1 MNKFHL
7 LQFHALLQREIL
19 EHRNMFIMA
28 PAILAGLILLFSV
41 WAMTR
46 MGQDTVSIS
55 IEYMA
60 LLFDGL
66 SPLEMA
72 PMFMIPAIPF
82 IGIFYFCAII
92 YLMNSLYQDRQ
103 ELSILFWQSMP
114 VSNLNTVLSKLVT
127 IGMVAPLFYIAT
139 MFALYVIALFW
150 LAILGWSYDIEVA
163 GLGYMFLAAVAS
175 LVFVYLSIITTTLWL
190 LPTIGWVILFSAFAK
205 RTPIM
210 WAIGVFILV
219 GFLEEFIFGT
229 QFLGN
234 FVESRSTP
242 TQYLILDFQDV
253 VERLI
258 NYDMLFGIM
267 VGSILLAGAVYMRRF
282 ID

>member
-1 MNKFHL
+1 MNRFHL

-72 PMFMIPAIPF
+72 PIFMIPAIPF

-175 LVFVYLSIITTTLWL
+175 LIFVYLSIVTTALWL
-190 LPTIGWVILFSAFAK
+190 LPTIGWVVLFSAFAK
-205 RTPIM
+205 RTPIL

-234 FVESRSTP
+234 FVQSRSTP

>member
-72 PMFMIPAIPF
+72 PIFMIPAIPF

-150 LAILGWSYDIEVA
+150 LAIHGWSYDIEVA

-175 LVFVYLSIITTTLWL
+175 LIFVYLSIVTTALWL
-190 LPTIGWVILFSAFAK
+190 LPTIGWVVLFSAFAK
-205 RTPIM
+205 RTPIL

-234 FVESRSTP
+234 FVQSRSTP
-242 TQYLILDFQDV
+242 TQYLILDFQDI

-258 NYDMLFGIM
+258 NYDMLFGIL

>member
-7 LQFHALLQREIL
+7 LQFRALLKREML
-19 EHRNMFIMA
+19 EHRNLFIVA
-28 PAILAGLILLFSV
+28 PVILAGLVLLFSV

-46 MGQDTVSIS
+46 MGQDLIS
-55 IEYMA
+55 VGIEYMA
-60 LLFDGL
+60 LLFNGL

-72 PMFMIPAIPF
+72 PIFMFLAIPF
-82 IGIFYFCAII
+82 IGVFYLCAII

-127 IGMVAPLFYIAT
+127 IGIVAPLFYIAT
-139 MFALYVIALFW
+139 MFVLYVIAMLW
-150 LAILGWSYDIEVA
+150 LTILGWSYDIEVA

-175 LVFVYLSIITTTLWL
+175 LIFVYLSIITTTLWL

-258 NYDMLFGIM
+258 NYDMLFGIL

>member
-1 MNKFHL
+1 MNRFYL
-7 LQFHALLQREIL
+7 VQFRALLKREML
-19 EHRNMFIMA
+19 EHRNLFIIA
-28 PAILAGLILLFSV
+28 PAVLAGLLLIFSIWV
-41 WAMTR
+41 MMQ
-46 MGQDTVSIS
+46 MGRDIVSVG

-72 PMFMIPAIPF
+72 PIFMLLAIPF
-82 IGIFYFCAII
+82 IGVYYICTII

-103 ELSILFWQSMP
+103 ELSIMFWQSMP

-127 IGMVAPLFYIAT
+127 IGMVAPLFYIAM
-139 MFALYVIALFW
+139 MFVLYVIAMLW
-150 LAILGWSYDIEVA
+150 LAILGFSYGIELS
-163 GLGYMFLAAVAS
+163 GLGVIFMAAVTS
-175 LVFVYLSIITTTLWL
+175 LIFVYLSIITTTLWL
-190 LPTIGWVILFSAFAK
+190 LPSIGWLILFSAFAK

-219 GFLEEFIFGT
+219 GFLEDFIFGT

-234 FVESRSTP
+234 WVESRSSP
-242 TQYLILDFQDV
+242 SQYLVLEFQDII
-253 VERLI
+253 ERLF
-258 NYDMLFGIM
+258 NYEMLFGIL

-282 ID
+282 VD

>member
-72 PMFMIPAIPF
+72 PIFMIPAIPF

-175 LVFVYLSIITTTLWL
+175 LIFVYLSIVTTALWL
-190 LPTIGWVILFSAFAK
+190 LPTIGWVVLFSAFAK
-205 RTPIM
+205 RTPIL

-234 FVESRSTP
+234 FVQSRSTP
-242 TQYLILDFQDV
+242 TQYLILDFQDI

-258 NYDMLFGIM
+258 NYDMLFGIL

>member
-72 PMFMIPAIPF
+72 PIFMIPAIPF

-175 LVFVYLSIITTTLWL
+175 LIFVYLSIVTTALWL
-190 LPTIGWVILFSAFAK
+190 LPTIGWVVLFSAFAK
-205 RTPIM
+205 RTPIL

-234 FVESRSTP
+234 FVQSRSTP
-242 TQYLILDFQDV
+242 TQYLILDFRDI

-258 NYDMLFGIM
+258 NYDMLFGIL

>member
-163 GLGYMFLAAVAS
+163 GLGYMFLAAVVS
-175 LVFVYLSIITTTLWL
+175 LIFVYLSIVTTALWL
-190 LPTIGWVILFSAFAK
+190 LPTIGWVVLFSAFAK
-205 RTPIM
+205 RTPIL

-234 FVESRSTP
+234 FVQSRSTP

>member
-7 LQFHALLQREIL
+7 LQFLALLKREMI
-19 EHRNMFIMA
+19 EHRNLFIMA

-41 WAMTR
+41 WAMTQ
-46 MGQDTVSIS
+46 MGQDLKSVG

-60 LLFDGL
+60 LLFESF

-72 PMFMIPAIPF
+72 PIFMFLAIPF
-82 IGIFYFCAII
+82 VGVFYFCAII

-103 ELSILFWQSMP
+103 ELSILLWQSMP
-114 VSNLNTVLSKLVT
+114 VSNLNTVLSKLAT
-127 IGMVAPLFYIAT
+127 IGIVAPLFYIAT
-139 MFALYVIALFW
+139 MFVLYVVAMLW
-150 LAILGWSYDIEVA
+150 LTILGWSYDIEVA

>member
-1 MNKFHL
+1 MNRFHL

-72 PMFMIPAIPF
+72 PIFMIPAIPF

-175 LVFVYLSIITTTLWL
+175 LIFVYLSIVTTALWL
-190 LPTIGWVILFSAFAK
+190 LPTIGWVVLFSAFAK
-205 RTPIM
+205 RTPIL

-234 FVESRSTP
+234 FVQSRSTP
-242 TQYLILDFQDV
+242 TQYLILDFQDI

-258 NYDMLFGIM
+258 NYDMLFGIL